1 MQNMSK
7 SKRFAFIWLKY
18 SWTLL
23 YLFVSAVKTIRPHN
37 GLAPP
42 TSVCFVTPQSCTYG
56 RVIVVVRELY
66 STLSNKMKH

>member
-1 MQNMSK
+1 MQNVSK

-23 YLFVSAVKTIRPHN
+23 YLFVSAVKTIRPRK

-42 TSVCFVTPQSCTYG
+42 ASVCFVTPQSCTYG

-66 STLSNKMKH
+66 STLSN